1 VKKKKI
7 IKENSYPYI
16 NEEFIAKVIEEILP
30 SIFQRRPD
38 LKYKFRNL
46 FDDLVK
52 KNELIM
58 ILEEI
63 KKQREDANERF
74 AELRLDMNKRF
85 EITDKRFEAIYDG
98 MKQMREDFQQG
109 MKQMREEFQRGMN
122 QIIEELQN
130 GLKSAREDF
139 RQGMNQMREGFQE
152 EMKQMRE
159 DFQQGMKQMREE
171 FQNGLKSARED
182 FQQGLNQMREEF
194 QTELRLVRQDFQKEL
209 KLAREDFKEEQKQM
223 RIEFKNAISA
233 IGSRWGEDAEAAF
246 REAINLILKDY
257 FNAEAK
263 EFYINDEE
271 GIVKGYPA
279 SYQVDLVITNSYHII
294 IEIKAQANDFDVNR
308 LHKLG
313 RIYEKQ
319 KGIKPRL
326 ILLACYA
333 REEAYK
339 EAEKVAD
346 IEIITS
352 PKDFKL

>member
-109 MKQMREEFQRGMN
+109 MKQMREEFQ
-122 QIIEELQN
+122 
-130 GLKSAREDF
+130 
-139 RQGMNQMREGFQE
+139 
-152 EMKQMRE
+152 
-159 DFQQGMKQMREE
+159 
-171 FQNGLKSARED
+171 NGLKSARED

-246 REAINLILKDY
+246 REGINLILKDY

-271 GIVKGYPA
+271 GIIKGYPA